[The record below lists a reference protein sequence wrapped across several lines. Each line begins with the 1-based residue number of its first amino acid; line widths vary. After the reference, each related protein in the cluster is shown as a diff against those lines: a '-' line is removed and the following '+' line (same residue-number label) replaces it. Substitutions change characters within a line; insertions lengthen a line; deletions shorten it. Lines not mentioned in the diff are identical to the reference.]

1 MQTWL
6 VRNRRR
12 AFLAILAAAV
22 PLTAE
27 AQEARLLTVDSSSPL
42 LEVKVSV
49 KAGSALDPEGLE
61 GLGYLTARLLL
72 EGGYGDPKKP
82 VTKEQL
88 AEITRPWGEGAYPRV
103 RVAKEI
109 ATFSFTI
116 PREVFTA
123 YVARVLQP
131 MFTQPLF
138 DPAELDRLRKETL
151 EEIRSNLR
159 FEQIELLG
167 LLALDNVI
175 HDGTSY
181 SHLTLGTVQ
190 ELEKVTPESVRR
202 FYRTWYQPG
211 NIAIAVSTTDSA
223 ISSSLRDTL
232 AEVGRRTDGVEPFT
246 ARKVEP
252 PAAVKGRHIT
262 IVGMPGAIATG
273 IHAGFPMPV
282 TRQYADYW
290 PLYVANVWFGTHR
303 DSFSHLYQ
311 VIREE
316 RGYNYG
322 DYSYIEYFDGRPS
335 NLFPPTN
342 TPRRYPYF
350 SIWIRPV
357 ANEYAHHLV
366 KALTWELE
374 NFVRTGLTAEQVE
387 AAKNKARVLYLS
399 LAENVDRLT
408 GYKLDDEFY
417 GLTPGY
423 LDQYLARIDAVTPQ
437 AVNAAIRE
445 YLQAENLQYIIVTN
459 ESLAEKLADDIANG
473 RNAQGKTPKD
483 YQMDSEDREGTK
495 YWLVAEDRLKTLQQ
509 DAAWEAY
516 RLDIPRSN
524 IHIVKAAEMFETAA
538 MPR

>member
-1 MQTWL
+1 MVKWI
-6 VRNRRR
+6 VRHRGATL
-12 AFLAILAAAV
+12 AFLVLAFPSTAA
-22 PLTAE
+22 
-27 AQEARLLTVDSSSPL
+27 AQEARLLRVDSSSPL
-42 LEVKVSV
+42 LQVKVSV

-72 EGGYGDPKKP
+72 EGGYGDPRRP

-123 YVARVLQP
+123 YVARVLRP

-138 DPAELDRLRKETL
+138 DPAELDRLRKET
-151 EEIRSNLR
+151 EEQIRSNLR

-190 ELEKVTPESVRR
+190 GLEKVTPDAVRR

-211 NIAIAVSTTDSA
+211 NLAIAVSTTDST
-223 ISSSLRDTL
+223 ISSSLRDAL
-232 AEVGRRTDGVEPFT
+232 EGVGRGTDGVEPFS
-246 ARKVEP
+246 ARGVEP
-252 PAAVKGRHIT
+252 PAAVKGRHLT
-262 IVGMPGAIATG
+262 IIGMPGIIATG
-273 IHAGFPMPV
+273 IHAGFPIPV
-282 TRQYADYW
+282 TRQHADHW

-311 VIREE
+311 VIREQ

-322 DYSYIEYFDGRPS
+322 DYSYIEGFEGRPFH
-335 NLFPPTN
+335 LFPPTN

-350 SIWIRPV
+350 SIWIRPI
-357 ANEYAHHLV
+357 AHEYAHHLL

-374 NFVRTGLTAEQVE
+374 NFVRTGLTTEQVE

-399 LAENVDRLT
+399 LAENVDRLV
-408 GYKLDDEFY
+408 GYRLDDEFY

-423 LDQYLARIDAVTPQ
+423 LDQYLERIDAVTPE
-437 AVNAAIRE
+437 AVNKAIRE
-445 YLQAENLQYIIVTN
+445 YLQAENLQYVIITDEN
-459 ESLAEKLADDIANG
+459 LAGKLADDIANDHHA
-473 RNAQGKTPKD
+473 RGKSPQE
-483 YQMDSEDREGTK
+483 YQVDSEERDGVK
-495 YWLVAEDRLKTLQQ
+495 CWLLSEPRLKTLQQ
-509 DAAWEAY
+509 DAVWNAY

-524 IHIVKAAEMFETAA
+524 ICVVKAAEMFETAA

>member
-1 MQTWL
+1 MLKWVGQNR
-6 VRNRRR
+6 VRALGVVL
-12 AFLAILAAAV
+12 AFALPSAAA
-22 PLTAE
+22 

-109 ATFSFTI
+109 VTFSFTI
-116 PREVFTA
+116 PRQVFTD
-123 YVARVLQP
+123 YLARVFRP
-131 MFTQPLF
+131 MFKQPLF
-138 DPAELDRLRKETL
+138 APAELDRVRKETL

-181 SHLTLGTVQ
+181 GPPALGTVQ
-190 ELEKVTPESVRR
+190 GLEKVTPEAVRR
-202 FYRTWYQPG
+202 FYGTWYRPD
-211 NIAIAVSTTDSA
+211 NLAIAVSTKDPPIA
-223 ISSSLRDTL
+223 GSLRNVLD
-232 AEVGRRTDGVEPFT
+232 EVGQNNGDLEPFPPGE
-246 ARKVEP
+246 VEP
-252 PAAVKGRHIT
+252 PAAVKGRHVT
-262 IVGMPGAIATG
+262 IIGLPGAIATG
-273 IHAGFPMPV
+273 LHAGFPIPV

-303 DSFSHLYQ
+303 DSFSRLYQ

-322 DYSYIEYFDGRPS
+322 DYSYIEHFDGRPF

-357 ANEYAHHLV
+357 ANEYAHHLL
-366 KALTWELE
+366 KAMTWELE
-374 NFVRTGLTAEQVE
+374 NFVRTGLTDEQVE

-399 LAENVDRLT
+399 LAENVDRLV

-417 GLTPGY
+417 GLAPGY
-423 LDQYLARIDAVTPQ
+423 LDQYLARIDAVTTES
-437 AVNAAIRE
+437 VNKAIRE
-445 YLQAENLQYIIVTN
+445 YLQAENLEYVIITD
-459 ESLAEKLADDIANG
+459 ERLAQTLADDIAND
-473 RNAQGKTPKD
+473 RNAHGKSPQE
-483 YQMDSEDREGTK
+483 YQIDSEERDGVK
-495 YWLVAEDRLKTLQQ
+495 YWLLNETRLKILQQ
-509 DAAWEAY
+509 DAAWNAY
-516 RLDIPRSN
+516 RLDVPRSN
-524 IHIVKAAEMFETAA
+524 IRVVKAAEMFETAA